1 MAGAAGLV
9 KNVERGGALGSTL
22 LPGSPEDFGRLIAG
36 ETDKW
41 GKLVAST
48 IRRTLGLQRER
59 FPT

>member
-1 MAGAAGLV
+1 VAGAAGLV

-41 GKLVAST
+41 GKLVAS
-48 IRRTLGLQRER
+48 LGLHVE
-59 FPT
+59 